1 MTSQKE
7 RPNVLQLLRGDAVQ
21 EDSDSK
27 KREQQPLVI
36 EHFIRMK
43 KALPEIKREIVVA
56 GVQKCE
62 YGEHSAWTCTCVL
75 GNLAGHKFQA
85 RRCLASA
92 SLAHH
97 RAGPMLR

>member
-43 KALPEIKREIVVA
+43 KALPEIKREM
-56 GVQKCE
+56 
-62 YGEHSAWTCTCVL
+62 SCTISM
-75 GNLAGHKFQA
+75 
-85 RRCLASA
+85 ASPCPKA
-92 SLAHH
+92 YPRSC
-97 RAGPMLR
+97 RLR